1 MRWQHRYRAVPYSAA
16 GFTLIELL
24 ISITILS
31 LLVTVL
37 YQAFSTASHVWLRQ
51 ERFDEKK
58 ARQVAI
64 RRLFESD
71 FKQLVAYRYRH
82 VKGTYQFFSATP
94 SLIFYATRDGFGAR
108 NRGQHGLFFV
118 CCYLR
123 SEDDGSQSLRMFK
136 TAFPE
141 RGLMAAFES
150 FLQLDNQG
158 RAFWPI
164 PTELVDQSVTLID
177 GISQGSFFYTQ
188 NNGAELIDETR
199 SIGESG
205 GQLVP
210 QTLPDNIRFSYQYQE
225 RWNHHYL
232 RVDLLP
238 DPAFGR

>member
-1 MRWQHRYRAVPYSAA
+1 MRLKNRISGTPFSCA

-51 ERFDEKK
+51 ENFDKNK

-82 VKGTYQFFSATP
+82 PQGTFQFFSATP
-94 SLIFYATRDGFGAR
+94 TLIFYTTRNGFGAR

-118 CCYLR
+118 CCYIQ
-123 SEDDGSQSLRMFK
+123 SEEDGRQSLRLFK

-141 RGLMAAFES
+141 TGLMEVFEG
-150 FLQLDNQG
+150 FLQLDPQG
-158 RAFWPI
+158 QSFWQVPSM
-164 PTELVDQSVTLID
+164 LVDQSVTLLD
-177 GISQGSFFYTQ
+177 GISQSSFFYTQ
-188 NNGAELIDETR
+188 SDGAELMDNKR

-205 GQLVP
+205 GQFVP
-210 QTLPDNIRFSYQYQE
+210 QKIPDNIRFSYQYQE
-225 RWNHHYL
+225 HWNHHHL

-238 DPAFGR
+238 DPSFGR